1 MIYLVEIIFDVYGDQ
16 LKKELSI
23 IVDGK
28 IKIENE
34 IKKCKDLIEKG
45 ILEIK
50 EFFEIL
56 FYLRDIL
63 DRFLVLLKLVFFKF
77 FLVEILEIVLK

>member
-1 MIYLVEIIFDVYGDQ
+1 M
-16 LKKELSI
+16 SI

-77 FLVEILEIVLK
+77 FSVEILEIVLK